1 MRGGY
6 GTRVYGFDISFSSS
20 FYPGHPS
27 ALSDLQRSLDPI
39 SSSQLLNFPSV
50 VLSPEPW
57 PPNSGDLPSRVICTY
72 YFASRCSVPRPR
84 SADILPEQASV
95 HFGRRK
101 THRPLRIDRG
111 LFKLPPA
118 RTSRS
123 SEHLLLPRLPSLGCL
138 FVDQYVQLRFLELNP
153 SRHCPWSSVPT
164 SRPRPPA
171 IARIRKLKS
180 HTSLCTLPVRRRL
193 DHQPPAALTSCSI
206 IIHTSHALPPL
217 AFFSAA
223 AARHPRRKQSL
234 SAQTT
239 DTVN

>member
-1 MRGGY
+1 M
-6 GTRVYGFDISFSSS
+6 
-20 FYPGHPS
+20 
-27 ALSDLQRSLDPI
+27 
-39 SSSQLLNFPSV
+39 
-50 VLSPEPW
+50 
-57 PPNSGDLPSRVICTY
+57 
-72 YFASRCSVPRPR
+72 PRPR

-123 SEHLLLPRLPSLGCL
+123 SEHLLLPKLSSLGCL

-153 SRHCPWSSVPT
+153 SRHCPWSSVPN
-164 SRPRPPA
+164 SHPRPRLRPRPPA
-171 IARIRKLKS
+171 IARIRRLKS

-217 AFFSAA
+217 AFFFLAPQQPDTHDGSRASA
-223 AARHPRRKQSL
+223 HRRPIP
-234 SAQTT
+234 
-239 DTVN
+239 